1 MPYNTEYEVN
11 GDSCGWLPSAELN
24 GALWVAGT
32 YEVGFSSL
40 ILSNPLSQTYTPI

>member
-1 MPYNTEYEVN
+1 MADVPYDTEYEVN

-32 YEVGFSSL
+32 YEVVFSSL
-40 ILSNPLSQTYTPI
+40 ILSTKLS